1 MDKALGTWGPGDLG
15 TIITPLPK
23 YWAGIMQLI
32 DRMQLIDKMN
42 LLWSWR
48 APMPKWQYQAWP
60 IFPEILLG
68 HYLAPWQLG
77 KSMPGAELTQYGSMA
92 YRFPIVKCFTRLQ
105 VQVDASA
112 GTQGYLAEWGIY

>member
-48 APMPKWQYQAWP
+48 APMPKWQYQAWS

-68 HYLAPWQLG
+68 HYLASWQLG
-77 KSMPGAELTQYGSMA
+77 KPVPSVALV
-92 YRFPIVKCFTRLQ
+92 FI
-105 VQVDASA
+105 
-112 GTQGYLAEWGIY
+112 